1 MARENYRRRCRALAF
16 AANGSIGVKLFVQMP
31 GRDFLGTAGVD
42 IGLQKDLGR
51 HAVTPVATPLPRQAR
66 AQQMPFGFHRRKP
79 LVPEDNRQAGR
90 LSQPLTKLPRFFGF
104 LAFLSTEM
112 NRQADYDQSDL
123 LVFNHLLEIGS
134 IPFLSRS
141 LISR

>member
-1 MARENYRRRCRALAF
+1 MARENHRRRCRALAF
-16 AANGSIGVKLFVQMP
+16 AANGSIGVKLFVQRP
-31 GRDFLGTAGVD
+31 GRDFLGTAGLEV
-42 IGLQKDLGR
+42 GLQEDLGGYTI
-51 HAVTPVATPLPRQAR
+51 APVATPLPGQTR

-79 LVPEDNRQAGR
+79 LVPEDNRQTGR
-90 LSQPLTKLPRFFGF
+90 LPQPLTKLPRFFGF
-104 LAFLSTEM
+104 LAFLSAEM

-134 IPFLSRS
+134 IPSLSRS